1 MRRYA
6 GFCGKREPALS
17 GLRTPF
23 SGVVISNLTAS
34 PPLNRLS
41 IGWHVGLEATGDLH
55 EGAH

>member
-6 GFCGKREPALS
+6 GFCGKREPALW

-34 PPLNRLS
+34 PPLNLLS
-41 IGWHVGLEATGDLH
+41 IGWHVGLEATGDL
-55 EGAH
+55 A